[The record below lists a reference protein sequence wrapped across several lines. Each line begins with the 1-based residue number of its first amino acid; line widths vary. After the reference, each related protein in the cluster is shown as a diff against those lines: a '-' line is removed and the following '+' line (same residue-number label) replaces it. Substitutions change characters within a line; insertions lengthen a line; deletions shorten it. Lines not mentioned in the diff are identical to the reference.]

1 MDPIVK
7 AIFDGVVEGQ
17 QAAVVAR
24 VNAALEAKV
33 AADRI
38 LHEALI
44 PGMTQV
50 GNLFA
55 TGDYYVPE
63 MLLAARAMLAG
74 LERLRPLLVAQG
86 VPMRARVVLGTVEGD
101 LHDIGKNLV
110 GMMLEGAGY
119 EVVDLGVDVSAQR
132 FADAVREHQP
142 ALVGM
147 SALLTT
153 TMPNMKAAIQAIE
166 AAGLRDRVKVI
177 VGGAPLTE
185 EVARAVGADG
195 FAPDASRAVRVA
207 GVLLGLE

>member
-1 MDPIVK
+1 MDRIVK